1 MCSLKNCSLPGSSV
15 QWIFQARILEWV
27 AISSS
32 MGSSRPRDQTWS
44 FLSPA
49 LQADY
54 LPLCHLG
61 RGPVHSL
68 QCPCNTLRH
77 SVINCLSIN
86 TLLINN
92 CFYCCAIIKSVV
104 FIYLCNS
111 FLYLWRHLYY
121 NVFLK
126 LEWLFTK
133 QGDFKNFLK
142 TDNLSFVWYK
152 QLYFS

>member
-15 QWIFQARILEWV
+15 QGIFQARILEWV

-32 MGSSRPRDQTWS
+32 MGSSWPRDQTWS

-54 LPLCHLG
+54 LALCHLG
-61 RGPVHSL
+61 SGPVILYNVHVVLWDILSL
-68 QCPCNTLRH
+68 IAFP
-77 SVINCLSIN
+77 
-86 TLLINN
+86 LINN

-111 FLYLWRHLYY
+111 FLYLWGHLYY
-121 NVFLK
+121 NIFLK
-126 LEWLFTK
+126 LEWLFIK
-133 QGDFKNFLK
+133 QGAFIIFLK
-142 TDNLSFVWYK
+142 TDNLPFMWYK